1 MILLRLALLLL
12 WGQLLVSGQL
22 QPLVAIALPSLLLIG
37 GRGAWGSSS
46 ARLPL
51 LTLGLLG
58 AWLATTPLGDRST
71 WLFSLAN
78 LLWLMAALKLLE
90 TSSVASKRRAALVQ
104 LIGIGLAGVLSQN
117 LGASLMQAA
126 SALLVVAA
134 LLSLE
139 AGTERLQG
147 LIRRSLALLAVLL
160 PVVLLAFL
168 LLPRLP
174 ALWSLPG
181 NSVGKSG
188 LSEQLRPGE
197 LASLVQ
203 SGGLAARV
211 ELPGGLPAPEQRYWR
226 VLVHQQ
232 FDGQGWTGVVPPA
245 LLEQTEDTEGA
256 VIQRWLVEPSGLPWR
271 PWSGTGLPAVA
282 AELDLTRAGALW
294 AGQAG
299 AERQLYAIHS
309 TSSAESWRFASPT
322 SLDLAFPQ
330 GSNPQL
336 EALGARWGREGS
348 TAEQRLQLAQAWFER
363 QGFSYSLEPGQLP
376 AWAPLDTFLFE
387 RRVGFCEHYA
397 ASFSALMR
405 AAGVPARVVVG
416 YQGGRWQ
423 TPLAGTPYLQ
433 LEQSDAHAWSEIWL
447 NGQGWV
453 EVDPT
458 GWVAPERVRQSLAAS
473 LSDTDRQRLIS
484 AAPPDWVQALAD
496 QWEGLD
502 TRWQVWVMQFDS
514 TTQSELL
521 PSWLKG
527 EWQGLA
533 AVLGISLSLGAALV
547 VVLNLEPS
555 SSAHDPLR
563 QALERCLKPL
573 ARIGLQPLPGETLQ
587 QFCQRAG
594 AQQPALAPT
603 LIALLNSYNQA
614 RFSADSSSKPPS
626 LRHFR
631 KQLWHV
637 ARKRRV

>member
-22 QPLVAIALPSLLLIG
+22 QPLVAIALPALLLIG
-37 GRGAWGSSS
+37 SRGIWVSGST
-46 ARLPL
+46 RLQL

-58 AWLATTPLGDRST
+58 AWVATTPVADRSI
-71 WLFSLAN
+71 WLFSMAN

-90 TSSVASKRRAALVQ
+90 AGSVASKRRAALVQ

-117 LGASLMQAA
+117 LAASLIQAA

-139 AGTERLQG
+139 TGPEPLQG

-160 PVVLLAFL
+160 PVVVIAFL

-211 ELPGGLPAPEQRYWR
+211 ELPSGLPAPEQRYWR
-226 VLVHQQ
+226 VLVHQR
-232 FDGQGWTGVVPPA
+232 FDGSGWESVAPPA
-245 LLEQTEDTEGA
+245 LLNQPADTDGT

-271 PWSGTGLPAVA
+271 PWSGAGLPA
-282 AELDLTRAGALW
+282 AEANLDLTRAGALW
-294 AGQAG
+294 AGQAR
-299 AERQLYAIHS
+299 AERQLYAIRS
-309 TSSAESWRFASPT
+309 TPTSDSWRFEPPT
-322 SLDLAFPQ
+322 ALDLAFPR

-336 EALGARWGREGS
+336 EALGDSWGREGT

-363 QGFSYSLEPGQLP
+363 QGFHYSLEPGRLP
-376 AWAPLDTFLFE
+376 AQASLDAFLFE

-447 NGQGWV
+447 TGQGWV
-453 EVDPT
+453 DVDPT
-458 GWVAPERVRQSLAAS
+458 SWIAPERIRQSLAAS
-473 LSDTDRQRLIS
+473 LNDRDRQRLMTS
-484 AAPPDWVQALAD
+484 TPPDWIQALAN

-502 TRWQVWVMQFDS
+502 TQWQVWVMQFDS
-514 TTQSELL
+514 ATQNELL

-527 EWQGLA
+527 RWQSLA
-533 AVLGISLSLGAALV
+533 AVLGIALSLGAALV
-547 VVLNLEPS
+547 VVLTLQPS
-555 SSAHDPLR
+555 RSDHDHLR
-563 QALERCLKPL
+563 QSLERCFQPL
-573 ARIGLQPLPGETLQ
+573 AQIGLRPQPGETLQ
-587 QFCQRAG
+587 QFCQRAWMQDPG
-594 AQQPALAPT
+594 LEPILMN
-603 LIALLNSYNQA
+603 LLNSYNQA
-614 RFSADSSSKPPS
+614 RFSTEQACKPAS
-626 LRHFR
+626 LTEIR
-631 KQLWHV
+631 KQLWRY
-637 ARKRRV
+637 ARKPRV

>member
-22 QPLVAIALPSLLLIG
+22 QTLVAIALPALLLIG
-37 GRGAWGSSS
+37 SCGSWIKNSS
-46 ARLPL
+46 RLMV
-51 LTLGLLG
+51 LTLGLLA
-58 AWLATTPLGDRST
+58 AWVATTPLSDRDT

-90 TSSVASKRRAALVQ
+90 ASSVISQRRAALVE

-117 LGASLMQAA
+117 LAASLIQAA
-126 SALLVVAA
+126 AALLVVAG

-139 AGTERLQG
+139 AGPEPLQG
-147 LIRRSLALLAVLL
+147 LIRRSLGLVAVLL
-160 PVVLLAFL
+160 PVVLMAFL

-211 ELPGGLPAPEQRYWR
+211 ELPGGPPSQEQRYWR
-226 VLVHQQ
+226 VLVHQR
-232 FDGQGWTGVVPPA
+232 FDGHGWSGTTPPA
-245 LLEQTEDTEGA
+245 LIKVPEDRGGA
-256 VIQRWLVEPSGLPWR
+256 VIERWLVEPSGLPWR
-271 PWSGTGLPAVA
+271 PWSGQGLPSSDAT
-282 AELDLTRAGALW
+282 LDPTRTGALW
-294 AGQAG
+294 AGKAL
-299 AERQLYAIHS
+299 AERQLYVIQRNPS
-309 TSSAESWRFASPT
+309 DEGWRFEPPKT
-322 SLDLAFPQ
+322 LDLAIPR

-336 EALGARWGREGS
+336 EALGSSWFRQGGS
-348 TAEQRLQLAQAWFER
+348 AEQRLQLAQAWFKKQDFR
-363 QGFSYSLEPGQLP
+363 YSLEPGRLP
-376 AWAPLDTFLFE
+376 AQAPLDAFLFE

-453 EVDPT
+453 EIDPT
-458 GWVAPERVRQSLAAS
+458 SWVAPERIRQSLAAS
-473 LSDTDRQRLIS
+473 LSDTDRQRLLP
-484 AAPPDWVQALAD
+484 ATPPSWIQTLAN
-496 QWEGLD
+496 QWQGLD
-502 TRWQVWVMQFDS
+502 TRWQMWVMQFDS

-521 PSWLKG
+521 PNWLKG
-527 EWQGLA
+527 QWQGLA
-533 AVLGISLSLGAALV
+533 AVLGIALTLAGALV
-547 VVLNLEPS
+547 VVLNLESTS
-555 SSAHDPLR
+555 SDQDPLR

-573 ARIGLQPLPGETLQ
+573 ARIGLKPQPGETLQ
-587 QFCQRAG
+587 QFCERASTKE
-594 AQQPALAPT
+594 PALEPMLRNLVQTYYQTRFNAKPT
-603 LIALLNSYNQA
+603 CHLS
-614 RFSADSSSKPPS
+614 S
-626 LRHFR
+626 LRKIRTQLWRYAR
-631 KQLWHV
+631 KQ
-637 ARKRRV
+637 RV

>member
-37 GRGAWGSSS
+37 GRGAWGSNST
-46 ARLPL
+46 RLPL

-90 TSSVASKRRAALVQ
+90 AGSVASKRRAALVQ

-117 LGASLMQAA
+117 LAASLMQAA

-139 AGTERLQG
+139 AGPERLQG

-211 ELPGGLPAPEQRYWR
+211 ELPGGLPTPEQRYWR

-232 FDGQGWTGVVPPA
+232 FDGHGWTGVVPPA

-309 TSSAESWRFASPT
+309 TSSAERWRFAAPT

-376 AWAPLDTFLFE
+376 AWAPLDAFLFE

-423 TPLAGTPYLQ
+423 TPIAGTPYLQ

-447 NGQGWV
+447 EGKGWV

-458 GWVAPERVRQSLAAS
+458 GWIAPERIRQSLAAS
-473 LSDTDRQRLIS
+473 LNASERQRLTS
-484 AAPPDWVQALAD
+484 TAPPHWIQALAD

-514 TTQSELL
+514 SSQSALL
-521 PSWLKG
+521 PRWLQG
-527 EWQGLA
+527 QWQGLA
-533 AVLGISLSLGAALV
+533 AVLGIGLSLGAAVV
-547 VVLNLEPS
+547 VVLTLEPS
-555 SSAHDPLR
+555 TPKHDPLR
-563 QALERCLKPL
+563 QALERCLQPL
-573 ARIGLQPLPGETLQ
+573 AQMGLQPQSGETLQ
-587 QFCQRAG
+587 QFCRRVWTQEPG
-594 AQQPALAPT
+594 LEPVLM
-603 LIALLNSYNQA
+603 ALLSSYNQA
-614 RFSADSSSKPPS
+614 RFSTEPSAKGPS
-626 LRHFR
+626 LREIK
-631 KQLWHV
+631 KQLWRYAHRPK
-637 ARKRRV
+637 A

>member
-37 GRGAWGSSS
+37 GRGTWGNSS

-90 TSSVASKRRAALVQ
+90 AGSVASKRRAALVQ

-139 AGTERLQG
+139 AGPEPLQG

-211 ELPGGLPAPEQRYWR
+211 ELPGGVPAPEQRYWR

-232 FDGQGWTGVVPPA
+232 FDGQGWTGVVQPA
-245 LLEQTEDTEGA
+245 LLEQTADTEGA
-256 VIQRWLVEPSGLPWR
+256 MIQRWLVEPSGLPWR
-271 PWSGTGLPAVA
+271 PWSGTGLPAAA

-299 AERQLYAIHS
+299 AERQLYAIQS
-309 TSSAESWRFASPT
+309 TSSAESWRFAAPT
-322 SLDLAFPQ
+322 SLDLAFPR

-447 NGQGWV
+447 EGKGWV

-458 GWVAPERVRQSLAAS
+458 GWIAPERIRQSLAAS
-473 LSDTDRQRLIS
+473 LNASESQRLTS
-484 AAPPDWVQALAD
+484 TAPPPWIQALAD

-514 TTQSELL
+514 SSQSALL
-521 PSWLKG
+521 PRWLQG
-527 EWQGLA
+527 QWQGLA
-533 AVLGISLSLGAALV
+533 AVLGISLSLGAAVLV
-547 VVLNLEPS
+547 VLTLEPS
-555 SSAHDPLR
+555 TPKHDPLR
-563 QALERCLKPL
+563 QALERCLQPL
-573 ARIGLQPLPGETLQ
+573 AQMGLQPQSGETLQ
-587 QFCQRAG
+587 QFCRRAWSQEPG
-594 AQQPALAPT
+594 LEPVLM
-603 LIALLNSYNQA
+603 ALLSTYNQA
-614 RFSADSSSKPPS
+614 RFSMEPAPKGPS
-626 LRHFR
+626 LREIK
-631 KQLWHV
+631 KQLWRY
-637 ARKRRV
+637 ARRPKA